1 MLFPRWACSIIH
13 SGKVIFY
20 RGLVDMDMNRK
31 DNLRAEQSRAEQS
44 RAEQSRA
51 DRITLSFFSYLNTGK
66 VTGVSCPW
74 ITAGGIR
81 LFSLL

>member
-51 DRITLSFFSYLNTGK
+51 EQSR
-66 VTGVSCPW
+66 
-74 ITAGGIR
+74 
-81 LFSLL
+81 